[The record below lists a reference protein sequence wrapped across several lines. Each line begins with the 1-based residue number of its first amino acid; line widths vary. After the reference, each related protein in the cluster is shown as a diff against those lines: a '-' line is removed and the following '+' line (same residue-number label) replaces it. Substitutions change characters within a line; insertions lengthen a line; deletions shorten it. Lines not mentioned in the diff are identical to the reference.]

1 MKAALL
7 RDIFRLLVVT
17 YIMSRKATLSPS
29 QRPLLNRLHS
39 YPGRP
44 DGPDPYGRATSPR
57 MANRQLKFLW
67 CSLLN
72 NIMESVLKRLQQI
85 LRSSKG
91 GAKWTSAFCSILG
104 LAMCFEY
111 IQRLTH
117 IVCDDPTVKG
127 TSTDQDMEIKA
138 ETACRSIDDKFQFI
152 SNLFRWKYHRGFNPL
167 KDWTD
172 EKVQRALGEPAVD
185 FVRGVTGL
193 VVEKCKCLT
202 LSDPVVPG
210 MVNGTADDNYLFERQ
225 HVGISV
231 DNAEKYTS
239 RLVARFLLSF
249 WSPQ

>member
-1 MKAALL
+1 
-7 RDIFRLLVVT
+7 
-17 YIMSRKATLSPS
+17 
-29 QRPLLNRLHS
+29 
-39 YPGRP
+39 
-44 DGPDPYGRATSPR
+44 

-72 NIMESVLKRLQQI
+72 NIMESVLKRLQEI

-127 TSTDQDMEIKA
+127 TSTDQDMAIMA

-167 KDWTD
+167 KDWM
-172 EKVQRALGEPAVD
+172 VQRALGEGAMD
-185 FVRGVTGL
+185 FVTAVRGL
-193 VVEKCKCLT
+193 VGARLT
-202 LSDPVVPG
+202 EPQTITTFLKDSMWVFPG
-210 MVNGTADDNYLFERQ
+210 TMPKSTRRGLLRDSFFPFGALNKRTASE
-225 HVGISV
+225 
-231 DNAEKYTS
+231 
-239 RLVARFLLSF
+239 
-249 WSPQ
+249 